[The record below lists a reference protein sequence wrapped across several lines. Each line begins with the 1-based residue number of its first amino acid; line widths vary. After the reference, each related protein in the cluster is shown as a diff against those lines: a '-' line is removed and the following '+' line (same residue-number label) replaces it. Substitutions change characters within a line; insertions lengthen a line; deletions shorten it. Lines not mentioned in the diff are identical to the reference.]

1 MNTNKLLFLHILIS
15 LISQNISWDY
25 VKGGLDWPESCQ
37 SNINYDQGPLDI
49 SPPFI
54 SLKKTMHPFFKNIT
68 YSFHYSKLNTDYL
81 YYNDGNNLITEG
93 DFGYITFNNENYFSN
108 QLHIYSP
115 SIHTIGNHRY
125 PIEIQIINE
134 NNNGEII
141 IICFFMKESSTSF
154 NLLLSKL
161 GFDNPNNKNLQPF
174 VYNKIKEQINLM
186 NYVSDSNEFF
196 IYESRSLVPDCDKK
210 GLIMIA
216 SNILEANKIQIENFP
231 VIIKNNNRILQY
243 KNGRQIYLTFDYDD
257 QALLNKKI
265 EDNEKIVKENED
277 REKMESKFEGKV
289 TLKSE
294 NNNKL
299 DSSKI
304 INKIPFEIVEAK
316 ALNKDKLNKKIE
328 PKFIGKDEFDIN
340 EKVKNIIIIDKEM
353 PTTILY
359 DLYQKYLDSI
369 TKRKIKFINNQTS
382 LIELS
387 KVENEFNNIFKVLD
401 TLNYTKSSDK
411 SDLQEY
417 NITEDKFKSKEIKD
431 YVNKIED
438 IINQFELNQK
448 DIKEEIE
455 NRSLENIFSIVDNLF
470 NQLYENNKEITKI
483 STYTLVSLMQF
494 IIDLNDIPQ
503 LTDDEKYTMLY
514 NFSNYLLNK
523 QNGYYRYNQITK
535 LDIYN
540 KINKEI
546 IKPLAESTSERIIG
560 LNSTNL
566 IPLYL
571 NIFVICKVKLIKK
584 SSEGFTDDK
593 NKEKKDEIDID
604 YDAYQYS
611 RIRKEKKSV
620 KQDLINEQD
629 ETSFD
634 ICSNNTNE
642 FQSPININSPFIQ
655 ELYQLNVDL
664 NFAMSNITMKNDGWK
679 IYANG
684 DFGYLNYKNKSYLI
698 SQIDFH
704 TKSEHVFNNIHSA
717 MEIQLISYDGAA
729 IGIFFDYNNI
739 NKEHPLL
746 NAFGFDSN
754 NRNFASTLRNKNNLF
769 IDDSIRIN
777 IILYQLNRILNK
789 KNLLFVSYE
798 GSLTSGNC
806 QNGIKWFILS
816 NKEVTSR
823 IQVEYFKVLLGK
835 DSNFRKTQKING
847 RVVSAM

>member
-1 MNTNKLLFLHILIS
+1 
-15 LISQNISWDY
+15 
-25 VKGGLDWPESCQ
+25 
-37 SNINYDQGPLDI
+37 
-49 SPPFI
+49 
-54 SLKKTMHPFFKNIT
+54 
-68 YSFHYSKLNTDYL
+68 
-81 YYNDGNNLITEG
+81 
-93 DFGYITFNNENYFSN
+93 
-108 QLHIYSP
+108 
-115 SIHTIGNHRY
+115 
-125 PIEIQIINE
+125 
-134 NNNGEII
+134 
-141 IICFFMKESSTSF
+141 
-154 NLLLSKL
+154 
-161 GFDNPNNKNLQPF
+161 
-174 VYNKIKEQINLM
+174 
-186 NYVSDSNEFF
+186 
-196 IYESRSLVPDCDKK
+196 
-210 GLIMIA
+210 
-216 SNILEANKIQIENFP
+216 
-231 VIIKNNNRILQY
+231 
-243 KNGRQIYLTFDYDD
+243 
-257 QALLNKKI
+257 
-265 EDNEKIVKENED
+265 
-277 REKMESKFEGKV
+277 
-289 TLKSE
+289 
-294 NNNKL
+294 
-299 DSSKI
+299 
-304 INKIPFEIVEAK
+304 
-316 ALNKDKLNKKIE
+316 
-328 PKFIGKDEFDIN
+328 
-340 EKVKNIIIIDKEM
+340 
-353 PTTILY
+353 
-359 DLYQKYLDSI
+359 
-369 TKRKIKFINNQTS
+369 
-382 LIELS
+382 
-387 KVENEFNNIFKVLD
+387 
-401 TLNYTKSSDK
+401 
-411 SDLQEY
+411 
-417 NITEDKFKSKEIKD
+417 
-431 YVNKIED
+431 
-438 IINQFELNQK
+438 
-448 DIKEEIE
+448 
-455 NRSLENIFSIVDNLF
+455 
-470 NQLYENNKEITKI
+470 
-483 STYTLVSLMQF
+483 MQF